1 MPGLDAID
9 WSRLQ
14 GPYGK
19 SGEVPHAI
27 RALWSDDAEARA
39 NAVTVLQ
46 QNLWH
51 QGAVYE
57 VTAPAVPFVADA
69 ALRNIVSR
77 EDRIWLVALLAWIAS
92 GSSALRNHRGFL
104 ESWGHPVAD
113 SDVQRELGWVRDA
126 HEAVRRR
133 LPEFLARLDVETDPS
148 TQIVLALLAAQ
159 FPEDAE
165 EARARILPLF
175 EGERDGRRRL
185 VLELALA
192 ALGAEVDREDLLSR
206 LPRDYYDPDDLDELR
221 RRLAAAGEREVYRE
235 ILDNVVGVA
244 IDVTPRR

>member
-39 NAVTVLQ
+39 NAVTMLQ

-159 FPEDAE
+159 FPKT
-165 EARARILPLF
+165 
-175 EGERDGRRRL
+175 RRRR
-185 VLELALA
+185 ALTSFRSSKPSVTA
-192 ALGAEVDREDLLSR
+192 
-206 LPRDYYDPDDLDELR
+206 
-221 RRLAAAGEREVYRE
+221 
-235 ILDNVVGVA
+235 GVA
-244 IDVTPRR
+244 SCSSSPWRRSALRSTMRIC

>member
-39 NAVTVLQ
+39 NAVTILQ

-133 LPEFLARLDVETDPS
+133 LPDFLARLDVETDPS

-165 EARARILPLF
+165 EARAHILPLF
-175 EGERDGRRRL
+175 EAERDGRRRL

-221 RRLAAAGEREVYRE
+221 RRLAAAGGREVYRD